1 MICAQILTC
10 VQLWTIVRH
19 QTELVATLR
28 AKLTVLTEVMTRIR
42 AVAWKAVVAHVAAE
56 RTEKYHEMSLYMY

>member
-42 AVAWKAVVAHVAAE
+42 AVVVKAVVAPAAV
-56 RTEKYHEMSLYMY
+56 

>member
-1 MICAQILTC
+1 MICAQILSC

-28 AKLTVLTEVMTRIR
+28 AKLNVLTEVMTRIR
-42 AVAWKAVVAHVAAE
+42 AVAWKVVVAHGAAE
-56 RTEKYHEMSLYMY
+56 RTEK

>member
-42 AVAWKAVVAHVAAE
+42 AVAWKAVVAHVDAE

>member
-1 MICAQILTC
+1 MICAQKQTC

-28 AKLTVLTEVMTRIR
+28 AKLTVLTEVMKRIR